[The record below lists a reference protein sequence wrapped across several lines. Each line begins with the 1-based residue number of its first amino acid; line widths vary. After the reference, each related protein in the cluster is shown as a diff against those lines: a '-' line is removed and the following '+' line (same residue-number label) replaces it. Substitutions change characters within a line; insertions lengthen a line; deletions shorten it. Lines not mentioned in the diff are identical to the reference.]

1 MILRT
6 KSCYYHILTVL
17 LGVCIIFSSAF
28 YLFQTQKDEAEAKL
42 VKIANYVKVQC
53 STYTHYN
60 EASESKSLLRTI
72 ESCRQLQTN
81 IQSQVDAV
89 KPIDPA
95 FLKNN
100 LSTLWLDGIL
110 VLDESGNIESSYSTD
125 DTMLKQVHTYIRK
138 DIVLDYMNN
147 PERTYSQRI
156 ELDDGSHFDVA
167 TCARSDARGIVVS
180 YYYTSA
186 YFAQNYNLT
195 LQNLLKGYSTK
206 SDGTILVCDEGNIIA
221 SNDRSLL
228 QVSTKNNEVVQ
239 FLKKNKDSK
248 HMYHFNGKGVG
259 YYGIMLKQNNYYIF
273 AYILDRTVF
282 EGVVTKLVA
291 ILLIYILFVLVLRYI
306 GHRNNRIRQAKEQE
320 KEKVHQEE
328 LLKAAKK
335 AEAANVAKTEFL
347 QRMSHDIRTPI
358 NGIMGMVEVGD
369 YYSDDMNKQAD
380 CRAKIKD
387 ASKTLLELVNEVLD
401 MSKLESGEIVLE
413 EVGFNIN
420 KLSDETI
427 GILEELAKE
436 RNIQIVEEKG
446 ITHPYL
452 IGSPIHVKRVLMN
465 VVSNAIKYNRD
476 NGFIYVS
483 YKELASKEPFHV
495 IIEVICRDT
504 GIGMSKE
511 FQDKIFEPFAQEH
524 IGSRSKYG
532 GTGLGMPIAKS
543 LVEKMGGTIEFTS
556 QEGVGSQFVMRIPF
570 KMDQE
575 HKNERVKESVS
586 VSIEGLHV
594 LLVEDNEL
602 NMEIARFIIENEGA
616 RVTCATNG
624 KEAVDIYKNAPESFD
639 IILMDIMMPEMDGL
653 QATQVIRSFDH
664 DIPIVAM
671 TANAFAEDK
680 IKAKK
685 AGMNAHVSKPLDKD
699 KLIRVISKLCKK
711 IELDNC

>member
-1 MILRT
+1 MRI
-6 KSCYYHILTVL
+6 KSCYYHILTTL
-17 LGVCIIFSSAF
+17 LGVCMIFSSAF
-28 YLFQTQKDEAEAKL
+28 YLFQTQKSEAENKL
-42 VKIANYVKVQC
+42 VKIVNYVKVQC
-53 STYTHYN
+53 STYTRYN

-81 IQSQVDAV
+81 LQSQVDAGN
-89 KPIDPA
+89 PIDQA
-95 FLKNN
+95 FLKDN
-100 LSTLWLDGIL
+100 LSTLWMDGIL
-110 VLDESGNIESSYSTD
+110 VLDENGNIESSYSTND
-125 DTMLKQVHTYIRK
+125 SILKQVHQYICK
-138 DIVLDYMNN
+138 DIVLNYMNC

-156 ELDDGSHFDVA
+156 ELDDGAHLDIA
-167 TCARSDARGIVVS
+167 TCARSDAPGIVAT
-180 YYYTSA
+180 YFYTSA

-206 SDGTILVCDEGNIIA
+206 SDGTILVCDEGSIIA

-228 QVSTKNNEVVQ
+228 HASTKNNEVVQ
-239 FLKKNKDSK
+239 LLKKNRDSQ
-248 HMYHFNGKGVG
+248 HIYHFNNKGAG
-259 YYGIMLKQNNYYIF
+259 YYGIMLKQSNYYIF
-273 AYILDRTVF
+273 AYIPDHVVF
-282 EGVVTKLVA
+282 EGVFTKLVV
-291 ILLIYILFVLVLRYI
+291 ILLVYILFVLVLRYI
-306 GHRNNRIRQAKEQE
+306 GYRNNRIRQVKDQE
-320 KEKVHQEE
+320 KEKAHQEE

-358 NGIMGMVEVGD
+358 NGIIGMVEVGD
-369 YYSDDMNKQAD
+369 HYSDDIEKQAD

-413 EVGFNIN
+413 EVGFNID

-427 GILEELAKE
+427 GIVEELAKE
-436 RNIQIVEEKG
+436 RNIQIVKEKN

-452 IGSPIHVKRVLMN
+452 MGSPIHVKRVLMN
-465 VVSNAIKYNRD
+465 VLSNAIKYNRD

-483 YKELASKEPFHV
+483 YKELEAKEPFHV
-495 IIEVICRDT
+495 IVEFICRDT
-504 GIGMSKE
+504 GIGMSKK
-511 FQDKIFEPFAQEH
+511 FQNRIFEPFAQEH
-524 IGSRSKYG
+524 IGSRSKYV

-570 KMDQE
+570 KIDQE
-575 HKNERVKESVS
+575 HKNERAKESVS

-616 RVTCATNG
+616 RVICATNG

-699 KLIRVISKLCKK
+699 KLIQVISKLCGYKN
-711 IELDNC
+711 I

>member
-1 MILRT
+1 MILRI

-17 LGVCIIFSSAF
+17 LGVCVIFSSAF
-28 YLFQTQKDEAEAKL
+28 YFFQTQKSEAENKL
-42 VKIANYVKVQC
+42 VKIVNYVKVQC
-53 STYTHYN
+53 STYTRYN

-81 IQSQVDAV
+81 IQSKVDAGN
-89 KPIDPA
+89 PIDQA
-95 FLKNN
+95 FLKDN
-100 LSTLWLDGIL
+100 LSTLWMDGIL
-110 VLDESGNIESSYSTD
+110 VLDENGNIESSYSTND
-125 DTMLKQVHTYIRK
+125 SILKQVHQYICK
-138 DIVLDYMNN
+138 DIVLNYMNC
-147 PERTYSQRI
+147 PERTYSLRI
-156 ELDDGSHFDVA
+156 ELDDGAHLDIA
-167 TCARSDARGIVVS
+167 TCARSDAPGIVAT
-180 YYYTSA
+180 YFYTSA

-206 SDGTILVCDEGNIIA
+206 SDGTILVCDEGSIIA

-228 QVSTKNNEVVQ
+228 HASTKNNEVVQ
-239 FLKKNKDSK
+239 LLKKNRDSQ
-248 HMYHFNGKGVG
+248 HIYHFNNKGAG
-259 YYGIMLKQNNYYIF
+259 YYGIMLKQSNYYIF
-273 AYILDRTVF
+273 AYIPDHVVF
-282 EGVVTKLVA
+282 EGVFTKLVV
-291 ILLIYILFVLVLRYI
+291 ILLVYILFVLVLRYI
-306 GHRNNRIRQAKEQE
+306 GYRNNRIRQVKDQE
-320 KEKVHQEE
+320 KEKAHQEE

-358 NGIMGMVEVGD
+358 NGIIGMVEVGD
-369 YYSDDMNKQAD
+369 HYSDDIEKQAD

-413 EVGFNIN
+413 EVGFNID

-427 GILEELAKE
+427 GIVEELAKE
-436 RNIQIVEEKG
+436 RNIQIVKEKN

-452 IGSPIHVKRVLMN
+452 MGSPIHVKRVLMN
-465 VVSNAIKYNRD
+465 VLSNAIKYNRD

-483 YKELASKEPFHV
+483 YKELEAKEPFHV
-495 IIEVICRDT
+495 IVEFICRDT
-504 GIGMSKE
+504 GIGMSKK
-511 FQDKIFEPFAQEH
+511 FQNRIFEPFAQEH
-524 IGSRSKYG
+524 IGSRSKYV

-570 KMDQE
+570 KIDQE

-616 RVTCATNG
+616 RVICATNG

-664 DIPIVAM
+664 DVPIVAM

-680 IKAKK
+680 MKAKK
-685 AGMNAHVSKPLDKD
+685 AGMNAHVSKPLDKN
-699 KLIRVISKLCKK
+699 KLIQVISKLCGYKN
-711 IELDNC
+711 I

>member
-1 MILRT
+1 MILRI
-6 KSCYYHILTVL
+6 KNCYYHILTVL

-28 YLFQTQKDEAEAKL
+28 YFFQTQKSEAENKL
-42 VKIANYVKVQC
+42 VKIVNYVKVQC
-53 STYTHYN
+53 STYTRYN

-81 IQSQVDAV
+81 LQSEVDAGNS
-89 KPIDPA
+89 IDQA
-95 FLKNN
+95 FLKEN
-100 LSTLWLDGIL
+100 LSTLWMDGSL
-110 VLDESGNIESSYSTD
+110 VLDENGNIESSYGTNDSI
-125 DTMLKQVHTYIRK
+125 LKQVYQYICK
-138 DIVLDYMNN
+138 DIVLDYMNY

-156 ELDDGSHFDVA
+156 ELDDGSRIDIA
-167 TCARSDARGIVVS
+167 TCARSDAPGIVAT
-180 YYYTSA
+180 YFYTSA

-206 SDGTILVCDEGNIIA
+206 SDGTILVCDEGSIIA

-228 QVSTKNNEVVQ
+228 HASTKNNEVVQ
-239 FLKKNKDSK
+239 LLKKNRDSQ
-248 HMYHFNGKGVG
+248 HIYHFNNKGAG
-259 YYGIMLKQNNYYIF
+259 YYGIMLKQSNYYIF
-273 AYILDRTVF
+273 AYIPDHVVF
-282 EGVVTKLVA
+282 EGVFTKLVV
-291 ILLIYILFVLVLRYI
+291 ILLVYILFVLVLRYI
-306 GHRNNRIRQAKEQE
+306 GYRNNRIRQVKDQE
-320 KEKVHQEE
+320 KEKAHQEE

-358 NGIMGMVEVGD
+358 NGIIGMVEVGD
-369 YYSDDMNKQAD
+369 HYSDDIEKQAD

-427 GILEELAKE
+427 GIVEELAKE
-436 RNIQIVEEKG
+436 RNIQIVKEKN

-452 IGSPIHVKRVLMN
+452 MGSPTHVKRVLMN
-465 VVSNAIKYNRD
+465 VLSNAIKYNRD

-483 YKELASKEPFHV
+483 YKELEAKEPFHV
-495 IIEVICRDT
+495 IVEFICRDT
-504 GIGMSKE
+504 GIGMSKK
-511 FQDKIFEPFAQEH
+511 FQNRIFEPFAQEH
-524 IGSRSKYG
+524 IGSRSKYV

-570 KMDQE
+570 KIDQE

-616 RVTCATNG
+616 RVICATNG

-664 DIPIVAM
+664 DVPIVAM

-680 IKAKK
+680 MKAKK
-685 AGMNAHVSKPLDKD
+685 AGMNAHVSKPLDKN
-699 KLIRVISKLCKK
+699 KLIQVISKLCGYKN
-711 IELDNC
+711 I

>member
-1 MILRT
+1 MILRI
-6 KSCYYHILTVL
+6 KSCYNHILTVL

-28 YLFQTQKDEAEAKL
+28 YFFQTQKSEAENKL
-42 VKIANYVKVQC
+42 VKIVNYVKVQC

-81 IQSQVDAV
+81 LQSQVDAGN
-89 KPIDPA
+89 PIDQA
-95 FLKNN
+95 FLKDN
-100 LSTLWLDGIL
+100 LSTLWMDGIL
-110 VLDESGNIESSYSTD
+110 VLDENGNIESSYSTND
-125 DTMLKQVHTYIRK
+125 SILKQVHQYICK
-138 DIVLDYMNN
+138 DIVLNYMNC

-156 ELDDGSHFDVA
+156 ELDDGAHLDIA
-167 TCARSDARGIVVS
+167 TCARSDAPGIVAT
-180 YYYTSA
+180 YFYTSA

-206 SDGTILVCDEGNIIA
+206 SDGTILVCDEGSIIA

-228 QVSTKNNEVVQ
+228 HASTKNNEVVQ
-239 FLKKNKDSK
+239 LLKKNRDSQ
-248 HMYHFNGKGVG
+248 HIYHFNNKGSG
-259 YYGIMLKQNNYYIF
+259 YYGIMLKQSNYYIF
-273 AYILDRTVF
+273 AYIPDHVVF
-282 EGVVTKLVA
+282 EGAFTKLVV
-291 ILLIYILFVLVLRYI
+291 ILLVYILFVLVLRYI
-306 GHRNNRIRQAKEQE
+306 GYRNNRIRQVKDQE
-320 KEKVHQEE
+320 KEKAHQEE

-358 NGIMGMVEVGD
+358 NGIIGMVEVGD
-369 YYSDDMNKQAD
+369 HYSDDIEKQAD

-427 GILEELAKE
+427 GIVEELAKE
-436 RNIQIVEEKG
+436 RNIQIVKEKN

-452 IGSPIHVKRVLMN
+452 MGSPTHVKRVLMN
-465 VVSNAIKYNRD
+465 VLSNAIKYNRD

-483 YKELASKEPFHV
+483 YKELEAKEPFHV
-495 IIEVICRDT
+495 IVEFICRDT
-504 GIGMSKE
+504 GIGMSKK
-511 FQDKIFEPFAQEH
+511 FQNRIFEPFAQEH
-524 IGSRSKYG
+524 IGSRSKYV
-532 GTGLGMPIAKS
+532 GTGLGMPIARS

-570 KMDQE
+570 KIDQE
-575 HKNERVKESVS
+575 HKNERAKESVS

-616 RVTCATNG
+616 RVICATNG
-624 KEAVDIYKNAPESFD
+624 KEAVDIYKNAPKSFD

-699 KLIRVISKLCKK
+699 KLIQVISRLCGYKRV
-711 IELDNC
+711 

>member
-1 MILRT
+1 MILRI
-6 KSCYYHILTVL
+6 KNCYYHILTVL

-28 YLFQTQKDEAEAKL
+28 YFFQTQKSEAENKL
-42 VKIANYVKVQC
+42 VKIVNYVKVQC
-53 STYTHYN
+53 STYTRYN

-81 IQSQVDAV
+81 IQSEVDAGNS
-89 KPIDPA
+89 IDQA
-95 FLKNN
+95 FLKEN
-100 LSTLWLDGIL
+100 LSTLWMDGSL
-110 VLDESGNIESSYSTD
+110 VLDENGNIESSYSTND
-125 DTMLKQVHTYIRK
+125 SILKQVYQYICK
-138 DIVLDYMNN
+138 DIVLDYMNY

-156 ELDDGSHFDVA
+156 ELDDGSRIDIA
-167 TCARSDARGIVVS
+167 TCARSDAPGIVAT
-180 YYYTSA
+180 YFYTSA

-206 SDGTILVCDEGNIIA
+206 SDGTILVCDEGSIIA

-228 QVSTKNNEVVQ
+228 HASTKNNEVVQ
-239 FLKKNKDSK
+239 LLKKNRDSQ
-248 HMYHFNGKGVG
+248 HIYHFNNKGAG
-259 YYGIMLKQNNYYIF
+259 YYGIMLKQSNYYIF
-273 AYILDRTVF
+273 AYIPDHVVF
-282 EGVVTKLVA
+282 EGVFTKLVV
-291 ILLIYILFVLVLRYI
+291 ILLVYILFVLVLRYI
-306 GHRNNRIRQAKEQE
+306 GYRNNRIRQVKDQE
-320 KEKVHQEE
+320 KEKAHQEE

-358 NGIMGMVEVGD
+358 NGIIGMVEVGD
-369 YYSDDMNKQAD
+369 HYSDDIEKQAD

-427 GILEELAKE
+427 GIVEELAKE
-436 RNIQIVEEKG
+436 RNIQIVKEKN

-452 IGSPIHVKRVLMN
+452 MGSPTHVKRVLMN
-465 VVSNAIKYNRD
+465 VLSNAIKYNRD

-483 YKELASKEPFHV
+483 YKELEAKEPFHV
-495 IIEVICRDT
+495 IVEFICRDT
-504 GIGMSKE
+504 GIGMSKK
-511 FQDKIFEPFAQEH
+511 FQNRIFEPFAQEH
-524 IGSRSKYG
+524 IGSRSKYV

-570 KMDQE
+570 KIDQE

-616 RVTCATNG
+616 RVICATNG

-699 KLIRVISKLCKK
+699 KLIQVISKLCGYKN
-711 IELDNC
+711 I

>member
-1 MILRT
+1 MILRI
-6 KSCYYHILTVL
+6 KNCYYHILTVL
-17 LGVCIIFSSAF
+17 LGVCMIFSSAF
-28 YLFQTQKDEAEAKL
+28 YFIQTQKDETETKL
-42 VKIANYVKVQC
+42 VKIVNYVKIQC

-81 IQSQVDAV
+81 LQSKVDAG
-89 KPIDPA
+89 KLIDQA
-95 FLKNN
+95 FLKDN
-100 LSTLWLDGIL
+100 LSTLWMDGIL
-110 VLDESGNIESSYSTD
+110 VLDENGNIESSYSTND
-125 DTMLKQVHTYIRK
+125 SILKQVHQYIRK
-138 DIVLDYMNN
+138 DIVLNYMNC
-147 PERTYSQRI
+147 PERTYAQRV
-156 ELDDGSHFDVA
+156 ELDDGSHLDIA
-167 TCARSDARGIVVS
+167 TCARSDAPGIVAT
-180 YYYTSA
+180 YFYISA

-206 SDGTILVCDEGNIIA
+206 LDGTILVCDEGNIIA
-221 SNDRSLL
+221 SNDKSLL
-228 QVSTKNNEVVQ
+228 HASTKNNEVVQ

-602 NMEIARFIIENEGA
+602 NMEIARFIIENEGS

-639 IILMDIMMPEMDGL
+639 IILMDIMMPEMDGYE
-653 QATQVIRSFDH
+653 ATRMIREMDLNV
-664 DIPIVAM
+664 PIVAM
-671 TANAFAEDK
+671 TANAFMEDK

-699 KLIRVISKLCKK
+699 ILIRVISKLCGYKSV
-711 IELDNC
+711 

>member
-1 MILRT
+1 M
-6 KSCYYHILTVL
+6 
-17 LGVCIIFSSAF
+17 IFSSAF
-28 YLFQTQKDEAEAKL
+28 YFFQTKKDEAETKL
-42 VKIANYVKVQC
+42 VKIVNYVKVQC

-81 IQSQVDAV
+81 IQREVDAG
-89 KPIDPA
+89 KPIDQA
-95 FLKNN
+95 FLKDN
-100 LSTLWLDGIL
+100 LSTLWMDGSL
-110 VLDESGNIESSYSTD
+110 VLDENGNIESSYSTD
-125 DTMLKQVHTYIRK
+125 DAIMKQVHKYISK
-138 DIVLDYMNN
+138 DIVMDYMEQT
-147 PERTYSQRI
+147 ERTYAQRV
-156 ELDDGSHFDVA
+156 ELNDGSHLDIA
-167 TCARSDARGIVVS
+167 TCARSDAPGLVVT
-180 YYYTSA
+180 YFYTSV

-228 QVSTKNNEVVQ
+228 HASTKKNEIVQ
-239 FLKKNKDSK
+239 LLKGNKDSQ
-248 HMYHFNGKGVG
+248 HIYHFTNKGVG
-259 YYGIMLKQNNYYIF
+259 YYGIMLKQSNYYIF
-273 AYILDRTVF
+273 AYISDHVVID
-282 EGVVTKLVA
+282 GVVTKLVV
-291 ILLIYILFVLVLRYI
+291 ILLVYILFVLVLRYI
-306 GHRNNRIRQAKEQE
+306 GYRNNRIRKAKEQE
-320 KEKVHQEE
+320 TEKAHQEE

-358 NGIMGMVEVGD
+358 NGIIGMVEVGD
-369 YYSDDMNKQAD
+369 HYSDNIEKQAD
-380 CRAKIKD
+380 CREKIKG
-387 ASKTLLELVNEVLD
+387 ASNTLLELVNEVLD

-427 GILEELAKE
+427 VMLEELAKE
-436 RNIQIVEEKG
+436 RNIQIVEEEKR

-452 IGSPIHVKRVLMN
+452 IGSPTHVKRVLMN
-465 VVSNAIKYNRD
+465 VLSNAIKYNRD

-483 YKELASKEPFHV
+483 YKELNSNHSDHTL
-495 IIEVICRDT
+495 IEFTCRDT

-511 FQDKIFEPFAQEH
+511 FQNKIFEPFAQEH
-524 IGSRSKYG
+524 IGSRSKYV

-543 LVEKMGGTIEFTS
+543 LVEKMGGTLEFTS
-556 QEGVGSQFVMRIPF
+556 QEGVGSQFVIRIPF
-570 KMDQE
+570 KIDEE
-575 HKNERVKESVS
+575 HKNGTVKESTS
-586 VSIEGLHV
+586 VSIEGLSV

-602 NMEIARFIIENEGA
+602 NMEIARFIIKNEGA

-624 KEAVDIYKNAPESFD
+624 IEAVDIYKKSPGFFD

-653 QATQVIRSFDH
+653 QATQCIRSFDH

-671 TANAFAEDK
+671 TANAFMEDK

-685 AGMNAHVSKPLDKD
+685 AGMNAHLSKPLDKD
-699 KLIRVISKLCKK
+699 KLIRVIAKLCKK
-711 IELDNC
+711 D

>member
-1 MILRT
+1 MILRI
-6 KSCYYHILTVL
+6 KGCYYHILTVL

-28 YLFQTQKDEAEAKL
+28 YLFQTQKDETETKL
-42 VKIANYVKVQC
+42 VKIVNYVKVQC

-81 IQSQVDAV
+81 IQSEVDAGNS
-89 KPIDPA
+89 IDQA
-95 FLKNN
+95 FLKEN
-100 LSTLWLDGIL
+100 LSTLWMDGSL
-110 VLDESGNIESSYSTD
+110 VLDENGNIESSYSTND
-125 DTMLKQVHTYIRK
+125 SILKQVHQYICK
-138 DIVLDYMNN
+138 DIVLNYMNY

-156 ELDDGSHFDVA
+156 ELDDGSRIDIA
-167 TCARSDARGIVVS
+167 TCARSDAPGIVAT
-180 YYYTSA
+180 YFYTSA

-206 SDGTILVCDEGNIIA
+206 LDGTILVCDEGSIIA

-228 QVSTKNNEVVQ
+228 HASTKNNEVVQ
-239 FLKKNKDSK
+239 LLKKNRDSQ
-248 HMYHFNGKGVG
+248 HIYHFNNKGAG
-259 YYGIMLKQNNYYIF
+259 YYGIMLKQSNYYIF
-273 AYILDRTVF
+273 AYIPDHVVF
-282 EGVVTKLVA
+282 EGVFTKLVV
-291 ILLIYILFVLVLRYI
+291 ILLVYILFVLVLRYI
-306 GHRNNRIRQAKEQE
+306 GYRNNRIRQVKDQE
-320 KEKVHQEE
+320 KEKAHQEE

-358 NGIMGMVEVGD
+358 NGIIGMVEVGD
-369 YYSDDMNKQAD
+369 HYSDDIEKQAD

-427 GILEELAKE
+427 GIVEELAKE
-436 RNIQIVEEKG
+436 RNIQIVKEKN

-452 IGSPIHVKRVLMN
+452 MGSPTHVKRVLMN
-465 VVSNAIKYNRD
+465 VLSNAIKYNRD

-483 YKELASKEPFHV
+483 YKELEAKEPFHV
-495 IIEVICRDT
+495 IVEFICRDT
-504 GIGMSKE
+504 GIDMSKK
-511 FQDKIFEPFAQEH
+511 FQNRIFEPFAQEH
-524 IGSRSKYG
+524 IGSRSKYV

-570 KMDQE
+570 KIDQE

-616 RVTCATNG
+616 RVICATNG

-664 DIPIVAM
+664 DVPIVAM

-680 IKAKK
+680 MKAKK
-685 AGMNAHVSKPLDKD
+685 AGMNAHVSKPLDKN
-699 KLIRVISKLCKK
+699 KLIQVISKLCGYKN
-711 IELDNC
+711 I

>member
-1 MILRT
+1 MILRI

-28 YLFQTQKDEAEAKL
+28 YLFQTQKDETETKL
-42 VKIANYVKVQC
+42 VKIVNYVKVQC

-81 IQSQVDAV
+81 IQSEVDAGNS
-89 KPIDPA
+89 IDQA
-95 FLKNN
+95 FLKEN
-100 LSTLWLDGIL
+100 LSTLWMDGSL
-110 VLDESGNIESSYSTD
+110 VLDENGNIESSYSTND
-125 DTMLKQVHTYIRK
+125 SILKQVHQYICK
-138 DIVLDYMNN
+138 DIVLNYMNY

-156 ELDDGSHFDVA
+156 ELDDGSRIDIA
-167 TCARSDARGIVVS
+167 TCARSDAPGIVAT
-180 YYYTSA
+180 YFYTSA

-206 SDGTILVCDEGNIIA
+206 LDGTILVCDEGSIIA

-228 QVSTKNNEVVQ
+228 HTSTKNNEVVQ
-239 FLKKNKDSK
+239 LLKKNRDSQ
-248 HMYHFNGKGVG
+248 HIYHFNNKGAG
-259 YYGIMLKQNNYYIF
+259 YYGIMLKQSNYYIF
-273 AYILDRTVF
+273 AYIPDHVVF
-282 EGVVTKLVA
+282 EGVFTKLVV
-291 ILLIYILFVLVLRYI
+291 ILLVYILFVLVLRYI
-306 GHRNNRIRQAKEQE
+306 GYRNNRIRQVKDQE
-320 KEKVHQEE
+320 KEKAHQEE

-358 NGIMGMVEVGD
+358 NGIIGMVEVGD
-369 YYSDDMNKQAD
+369 HYSDDIEKQAD

-427 GILEELAKE
+427 GIVEELAKE
-436 RNIQIVEEKG
+436 RNIQIVKEKN

-452 IGSPIHVKRVLMN
+452 MGSPTHVKRVLMN
-465 VVSNAIKYNRD
+465 VLSNAIKYNRD

-483 YKELASKEPFHV
+483 YKELEAKEPFHV
-495 IIEVICRDT
+495 IVEFICRDT
-504 GIGMSKE
+504 GIGMSKK
-511 FQDKIFEPFAQEH
+511 FQNRIFEPFAQEH
-524 IGSRSKYG
+524 IGSRSKYV

-570 KMDQE
+570 KIDQE

-616 RVTCATNG
+616 RVICATNG

-664 DIPIVAM
+664 DVPIVAM

-680 IKAKK
+680 MKAKK
-685 AGMNAHVSKPLDKD
+685 AGMNAHVSKPLDKN
-699 KLIRVISKLCKK
+699 KLIQVISKLCGYKN
-711 IELDNC
+711 I